1 MMSLRHK
8 VSMVLIQ
15 MNIASNTGLSGVV
28 DLHNAVS
35 KHNKIISMHQML
47 SYNLP
52 QSIFGLPNVASRGG
66 SSTARQ
72 RCLNPF
78 LNALAQE
85 ILCSIDTW

>member
-8 VSMVLIQ
+8 VSMVLIK

-35 KHNKIISMHQML
+35 KHNKIISMYQML

-52 QSIFGLPNVASRGG
+52 ISIFGLPNVASREVEYGATSVFESIFKCIG
-66 SSTARQ
+66 AR
-72 RCLNPF
+72 
-78 LNALAQE
+78 
-85 ILCSIDTW
+85 DTL